1 MAAKPVAGSTRVF
14 TGLPLHVPAMFCVAE
29 AERLAECVGRLVQP
43 AQATQGHA
51 VIAVIVRLVGLLLHG
66 QGDQFG
72 GPVVVSLLMSH
83 DPEQV
88 QRPGML
94 RVSLE
99 NAAIQRLGLGE
110 PPGLVQSDR
119 DREWVGGGFHGLFV
133 SLNDDNALIDNR
145 PTHGFF
151 PSVLAGMGNL

>member
-1 MAAKPVAGSTRVF
+1 
-14 TGLPLHVPAMFCVAE
+14 
-29 AERLAECVGRLVQP
+29 VQP
-43 AQATQGHA
+43 AQATEGHA

-72 GPVVVSLLMSH
+72 GPVVVSLLMTH

-119 DREWVGGGFHGLFV
+119 DRKWVGGGFHGLIV

-151 PSVLAGMGNL
+151 PNVLDGMSNLSRLSAICRLFRHAIDALLGVLSCVVARSMFVSRVI